1 MRKRGRILALLAAG
15 FLVMGAGAAYGAQA
29 GPGDGLIR
37 TEDGRTER
45 VEAPGE
51 TEKETERAEETAGE
65 SALPAVPEGL
75 PDGDV
80 LSDPAIAGD
89 TDKIIVVRGQGGSA
103 VRTAYYRAEDGAWG
117 QVFET
122 SGVWGLN
129 GCSAD
134 KVEGDKKT
142 PTGVYRFNLAF
153 GILDDPGAVLPYHKV
168 TAEDYWVDDPESR
181 YYNRLVDAS
190 QVEKDWDSAEHLVD
204 VSPYYNYALS
214 LTYNEEAVPGK
225 GSAIF
230 LHCTAEGYP
239 GSSGCICIPEPEMKL
254 LLQQADER
262 TKIVI
267 LEG

>member
-1 MRKRGRILALLAAG
+1 MRKRGRILALLEAG

-45 VEAPGE
+45 AEAPGE

-190 QVEKDWDSAEHLVD
+190 RWRRTGTPRSISWMCPPITITPFPLPTTRRRFRERARPSSFTAPRRDIRDPAD
-204 VSPYYNYALS
+204 VSAS
-214 LTYNEEAVPGK
+214 R
-225 GSAIF
+225 S
-230 LHCTAEGYP
+230 
-239 GSSGCICIPEPEMKL
+239 
-254 LLQQADER
+254 R
-262 TKIVI
+262 R
-267 LEG
+267 